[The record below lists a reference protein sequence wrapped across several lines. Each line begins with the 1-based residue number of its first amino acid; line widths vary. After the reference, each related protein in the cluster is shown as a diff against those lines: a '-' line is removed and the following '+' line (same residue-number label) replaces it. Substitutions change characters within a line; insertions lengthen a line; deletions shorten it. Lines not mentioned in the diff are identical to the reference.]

1 MHRIMAAIAITTLIL
16 GSAERAPA
24 DVIFFDGTF
33 NNADWTVPQSHGL
46 LAAGQVAIGGNP
58 GSYRQT
64 VVRFGQDIDYA
75 AELNTTFLY
84 NPSTQGAITG
94 LTWESDSLTTNAFG
108 GTEYLLIQQAGVLYF
123 TPAVTEGSTSNAW
136 LHFSRTV
143 NPGDF
148 TIVNP
153 NSGDLKGIGSPDF
166 TSTGSAID
174 FGYLLQVTGGGFF
187 TSVTGID
194 NYSLTVA
201 ATSAAPAVPE
211 PTSLTL
217 LALGSLTLV
226 GYGWRRRKVPA

>member
-1 MHRIMAAIAITTLIL
+1 
-16 GSAERAPA
+16 
-24 DVIFFDGTF
+24 
-33 NNADWTVPQSHGL
+33 
-46 LAAGQVAIGGNP
+46 
-58 GSYRQT
+58 
-64 VVRFGQDIDYA
+64 
-75 AELNTTFLY
+75 
-84 NPSTQGAITG
+84 
-94 LTWESDSLTTNAFG
+94 
-108 GTEYLLIQQAGVLYF
+108 
-123 TPAVTEGSTSNAW
+123 VTEGSTSNAW

-226 GYGWRRRKVPA
+226 GYGWRRRMVPA